1 MHIVHVALGGLLKAP
16 PVAYGLTEDTGGH
29 IAYVLAAAAAQAARP
44 GTRVEVIT
52 RRIETPHGA
61 AYAAPREA
69 VAPGLDIVRLDD
81 GDSRYLSKDALTAR
95 IPHVAA
101 ALRAHLE
108 AGPRPDV
115 IHAHFADA
123 AEAARRAARALG
135 IPLIYT
141 AHSLGIDKRD
151 AGGTG
156 PGLAARIA
164 REDAAIAGAAAVVA
178 SSRDEAERQ
187 LMLYPSAD
195 AARIHRVMPGIAP
208 RAPADPARAAALLAP
223 FLRDASRP
231 MVLAIA
237 RPVEKKNLPALVEI
251 FARTPGL
258 ADRANLV
265 ILAGLRGG
273 IDAPPAEDEAA
284 RVHRAILA
292 AVDRHDLWG
301 RVAIPKRH
309 APGDV
314 AALYAAAAAGGG
326 VFANPA
332 LTEPFGLTLLE
343 AAAAGLPVVATANGG
358 PRDIVDL
365 IGHGAVADPAD
376 PAAFGAALSRLLTD
390 RAAWDRAAAAAAA
403 SVPLWTWDR
412 YARQIAR
419 IVRSL
424 APRPAARPAR
434 DLLVSDIDHTLTGD
448 AAAVARLRAWRAGAP
463 HWRVAFA
470 TGRSITEAR
479 FVAARWDLPRPDAVA
494 ASVGTEIYLPGPTG
508 WRLDAG
514 YAERIARGWDRP
526 ALLRVLA
533 GVPGLEPQDPV
544 EFRAFKLSYLGTLAA
559 AEAARDAIRAAGLA
573 ARVVHSHGA
582 LIDVLPARA
591 GKAAAMRR
599 LAEHFG
605 VPPGAVLAAGDS
617 GNDIDMLNAAARAVV
632 VANASAELAGLA
644 PRPGLHRATAAHAA
658 GVLEGIARAEAAR
671 RPPRLPAA
679 PAAMAGPAA
688 GPVADMAAAT
698 A

>member
-81 GDSRYLSKDALTAR
+81 GDPRYLSKDALSAR
-95 IPHVAA
+95 IPDIAA
-101 ALRAHLE
+101 ALRAHLA

-123 AEAARRAARALG
+123 AEAARPAARAMG

-141 AHSLGIDKRD
+141 AHSLGIDKRE

-156 PGLAARIA
+156 PALAARIA
-164 REDAAIAGAAAVVA
+164 REDAAIAGAAAIVA

-195 AARIHRVMPGIAP
+195 PARIHRVMPGIAP
-208 RAPADPARAAALLAP
+208 AAPADPARAAALTAP
-223 FLRDASRP
+223 FLREPGRP
-231 MVLAIA
+231 MVLAVA

-273 IDAPPAEDEAA
+273 IEAPPAEDEAA
-284 RVHRAILA
+284 RVHRAIIA
-292 AVDRHDLWG
+292 AIDRHDLWG

-314 AALYAAAAAGGG
+314 AALYAAAAAGRG

-343 AAAAGLPVVATANGG
+343 AAAAGLPVVATSSGG
-358 PRDIVDL
+358 PRDIVGL
-365 IGHGAVADPAD
+365 IGHGAVADPQD

-390 RAAWDRAAAAAAA
+390 RAAWDGAAAAAAA
-403 SVPLWTWDR
+403 NAPLWTWDR
-412 YARQIAR
+412 YARQIER
-419 IVRSL
+419 IAADL
-424 APRPAARPAR
+424 APPRSRPRAGPRAAPRRAARAAARPR
-434 DLLVSDIDHTLTGD
+434 HLLVSDIDHTLTGD

-470 TGRSITEAR
+470 TGRSLSEAR

-494 ASVGTEIYLPGPTG
+494 ASVGTEIYLPGPFG
-508 WRLDAG
+508 WRLDEGFA
-514 YAERIARGWDRP
+514 ARISEGWDRP
-526 ALLRVLA
+526 ALLRLLA
-533 GVPGLEPQDPV
+533 AVPQLAPQDPV
-544 EFRAFKLSYLGTLAA
+544 EFRAFKLSYLGTAA
-559 AEAARDAIRAAGLA
+559 AAGAARAAIRAAGLA
-573 ARVVHSHGA
+573 ARVVHSHGT

-599 LAEHFG
+599 LAERLG
-605 VPPGAVLAAGDS
+605 VPPRAVLAAGDS
-617 GNDIDMLNAAARAVV
+617 GNDLDMLRAAPSAVV
-632 VANASAELAGLA
+632 VANASAELAALP
-644 PRPGLHRATAAHAA
+644 PRPGLHRAAAAHAA
-658 GVLEGIARAEAAR
+658 GVLEGIARLEAAR
-671 RPPRLPAA
+671 PALRA
-679 PAAMAGPAA
+679 RVPA
-688 GPVADMAAAT
+688 
-698 A
+698 

>member
-44 GTRVEVIT
+44 GARVEVIT

-81 GDSRYLSKDALTAR
+81 GDPRYLSKDALTAR
-95 IPHVAA
+95 IPHVAE
-101 ALRAHLE
+101 ALRAHLV

-123 AEAARRAARALG
+123 AEAARPAARALG

-141 AHSLGIDKRD
+141 AHSLGIDKRE

-156 PGLAARIA
+156 PALAARIA

-195 AARIHRVMPGIAP
+195 PACIHRVMPGIAP
-208 RAPADPARAAALLAP
+208 AAPADPVRAAALLAP
-223 FLRDASRP
+223 FLRDPGRP
-231 MVLAIA
+231 MILAVA

-251 FARTPGL
+251 FACTPSL
-258 ADRANLV
+258 ADCANLV

-273 IDAPPAEDEAA
+273 IDAHPAEDEAA
-284 RVHRAILA
+284 RVHRAIIA
-292 AVDRHDLWG
+292 AIDRHDLWG

-309 APGDV
+309 EPGDV
-314 AALYAAAAAGGG
+314 AALYAAAAAGRG

-343 AAAAGLPVVATANGG
+343 AAAAGLPVVATSNGG

-390 RAAWDRAAAAAAA
+390 RAAWDRAAAAAGAN
-403 SVPLWTWDR
+403 VPLWTWAR
-412 YARQIAR
+412 YARRIAR
-419 IVRSL
+419 IVRGL
-424 APRPAARPAR
+424 APRPAPRARPAR
-434 DLLVSDIDHTLTGD
+434 DLLVSDIDHTLTGTPPQSP
-448 AAAVARLRAWRAGAP
+448 ACGPGAPARRTGASPSPPGGPCPRPASSPRAGTCRSPMPSPPPSAP
-463 HWRVAFA
+463 
-470 TGRSITEAR
+470 RSTSLA
-479 FVAARWDLPRPDAVA
+479 
-494 ASVGTEIYLPGPTG
+494 
-508 WRLDAG
+508 
-514 YAERIARGWDRP
+514 RP
-526 ALLRVLA
+526 A
-533 GVPGLEPQDPV
+533 
-544 EFRAFKLSYLGTLAA
+544 
-559 AEAARDAIRAAGLA
+559 
-573 ARVVHSHGA
+573 GA
-582 LIDVLPARA
+582 
-591 GKAAAMRR
+591 
-599 LAEHFG
+599 
-605 VPPGAVLAAGDS
+605 S
-617 GNDIDMLNAAARAVV
+617 T
-632 VANASAELAGLA
+632 
-644 PRPGLHRATAAHAA
+644 RATPSASR
-658 GVLEGIARAEAAR
+658 EDGIARRSCACSPRSPASR
-671 RPPRLPAA
+671 RRIRSSSA
-679 PAAMAGPAA
+679 PSS
-688 GPVADMAAAT
+688 
-698 A
+698 